1 MPWMHGFGG
10 FGWGGMV
17 FGGLLTALFWV
28 VIIVLA
34 VLVIRALT
42 RSSSSSRTTTTP
54 PAAPLGETR
63 DQALEILRE
72 RYARGEITKDEFN
85 SMRQDLAA

>member
-17 FGGLLTALFWV
+17 FGGLLTLLFWG

-34 VLVIRALT
+34 VLVIRALA
-42 RSSSSSRTTTTP
+42 RSGSSRTTTTP
-54 PAAPLGETR
+54 PAVSPGETR

>member
-1 MPWMHGFGG
+1 MPWMHGFG

-17 FGGLLTALFWV
+17 FGGLLTLLFWIV
-28 VIIVLA
+28 VIVLV
-34 VLVIRALT
+34 VLVIRALS
-42 RSSSSSRTTTTP
+42 RSSTSRTTP
-54 PAAPLGETR
+54 PPSSPGEPR